1 MDPNATWLM
10 LLQAMQSED
19 WKAVRGHAED
29 LVDWLDRSGFPP
41 DTSSGIVTDPF
52 WNKQM
57 ARFACKLAKS
67 IARRRRRT
75 TQP

>member
-10 LLQAMQSED
+10 LLQAIQSKD
-19 WKAVRGHAED
+19 WKAVRDHAED

-41 DTSSGIVTDPF
+41 NTSSCIVTDQF

-57 ARFACKLAKS
+57 ARCACKLAKS